1 MRDRHS
7 VGGDLHILLYWA
19 TGLFSVWHLFPLVDG
34 AKPTGVSTT
43 ADVADFARCVWLW
56 LLVAEFFQQNH
67 LHQILLPQNPGHFVL
82 GSFCGGDVLF
92 NLPLCIALHFG
103 NVERRIK

>member
-43 ADVADFARCVWLW
+43 ADVADFLAAFGYGFW
-56 LLVAEFFQQNH
+56 LLNFSNKIICTKYFSRRTLVILYWVVSVVVMFF
-67 LHQILLPQNPGHFVL
+67 LTYPYVLPYILEMWSG
-82 GSFCGGDVLF
+82 
-92 NLPLCIALHFG
+92 
-103 NVERRIK
+103 E